1 MGAKCWMLVYSNGN
15 AAEILQSRPKLDRQ
29 KSAEFVQQLFPAARF
44 ETIDDG
50 NLAYNC
56 CPRGKDIYI
65 GCFPKLSIVAAKE
78 FGIDYPS
85 KLPASFLNI
94 NYGKTV
100 YLHAMHSVV
109 DWFAYAIWENGKLIR
124 SLSLAPDN
132 GVIEDIG
139 VRREFERPYW
149 SGDHPVFEPGEED
162 QSYPFAF
169 HPLDLGDAALLDM
182 FGYQIE
188 GYEESSYID
197 PEEIPLIGFK
207 RKRSGQW
214 YKFW

>member
-1 MGAKCWMLVYSNGN
+1 MGAKSWMLVYSNGN

-29 KSAEFVQQLFPAARF
+29 KSAEFAQQLFPAARF

-78 FGIDYPS
+78 IGIDCPS

-100 YLHAMHSVV
+100 YLHATHSVV

-132 GVIEDIG
+132 GIIEDIG

-149 SGDHPVFEPGEED
+149 SGDHPVFEPGEGD

-188 GYEESSYID
+188 GYDESSHID